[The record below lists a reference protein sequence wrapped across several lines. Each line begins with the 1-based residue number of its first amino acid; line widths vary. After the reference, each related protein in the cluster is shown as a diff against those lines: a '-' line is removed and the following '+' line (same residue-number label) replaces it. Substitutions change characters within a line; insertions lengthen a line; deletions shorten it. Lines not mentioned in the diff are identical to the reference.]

1 MSGIAHWI
9 LLSAEVRI
17 TMLVRRKSSQS
28 QLQRLFP
35 FERVF
40 DAAYGVLNLALYLVG
55 LALRLQL
62 GVTDRLADH
71 LLHCAFDLLRRSD
84 DPVLV
89 HDFFLECLAGCTQWA
104 CYRAI
109 WFPPLENCRSAP
121 VSSLI

>member
-40 DAAYGVLNLALYLVG
+40 DPANGLLNLALYLVG

-62 GVTDRLADH
+62 DVTDRPADN
-71 LLHCAFDLLRRSD
+71 LLDCAFDLLRRSD
-84 DPVLV
+84 NPVFVDEFV
-89 HDFFLECLAGCTQWA
+89 HVLLQDLAS
-104 CYRAI
+104 
-109 WFPPLENCRSAP
+109 P
-121 VSSLI
+121 

>member
-40 DAAYGVLNLALYLVG
+40 DPANGVLNPALYFVG
-55 LALRLQL
+55 LALRLHL
-62 GVTDRLADH
+62 DDTAPRAHPLLA
-71 LLHCAFDLLRRSD
+71 CAFDLLRRSHN
-84 DPVLV
+84 PVFVDEFV
-89 HDFFLECLAGCTQWA
+89 HDFLLQDLAS
-104 CYRAI
+104 
-109 WFPPLENCRSAP
+109 P
-121 VSSLI
+121 